1 MWSPRAPWRP
11 AAALLVLLAGC
22 RQDMYDQPRL
32 EPLEGTELFADG
44 LSARQP
50 PKGTVA
56 RGAATEPAEKAFVSG
71 LDDAGQLIDSPLAVD
86 RPLLL
91 RGRERYGI
99 HCSPCH
105 GLTGDGDGMIVLR
118 GYKRPPSFHTDRL
131 RSQKAGYFVD
141 VLRNGFGTMP
151 SYGHIVAPRDRW
163 AIAAF
168 VAALQLSQSASYS
181 DLPPGDAARLE
192 AAR

>member
-1 MWSPRAPWRP
+1 MWSPGP
-11 AAALLVLLAGC
+11 AGALLPAFLALLAGC

-32 EPLEGTELFADG
+32 EPLEGTELFPEG

-56 RGAATEPAEKAFVSG
+56 RDAPTEPAERALASG
-71 LDDAGQLIDSPLAVD
+71 LDEAGESIDSPVAVD

-99 HCSPCH
+99 YCSPCH
-105 GLTGDGDGMIVLR
+105 GLTGDGDGMIVRR
-118 GYKRPPSFHTDRL
+118 GYRRPPSFHTDRL
-131 RSQKAGYFVD
+131 RSEKAGYFVD
-141 VLRNGFGTMP
+141 VIRNGFGAMP
-151 SYGHIVAPRDRW
+151 SYGHIVGPRDRW

-168 VAALQLSQSASYS
+168 IAALQLSQSASYS
-181 DLPPGDAARLE
+181 DLPPEDAARLE